1 MPEIDTTVLHTRL
14 AERRAAK
21 AALEAKKAAE
31 NNTPPSYASYDVDDF
46 IDNLGDREVTDEDRQ
61 LDMAIDSIDILDAY
75 RRWCGKMTPRVYP
88 GQTES
93 IKVSCPNPRHPDKD
107 PSAWVNTDKGT
118 GYCGG
123 CELGFD
129 KYDMAAWH
137 YGMGVPEYK
146 DGKSFHDLRRKIAS
160 ELGFTIVKG
169 ARQTYVVPPAP
180 AEEPDPDP
188 APTIEE
194 VEATAALPGAIAA
207 ELDAAD
213 DADLK
218 SIYTKIDWRDLL
230 PRETFLRTWMEM
242 NCDDDVPEEWHFWT
256 GLVALGFILGQRVR
270 LEEEFDVA
278 ANLFVCFIGEPGAGK
293 SKAKRKLDM
302 LLKAA
307 MPFDHARN
315 TGVVHVEGSGSGEHL
330 ISRFVKPVMDP
341 VNPKVVAYYA
351 PISGFI
357 NYGELADMMARA
369 GRQGSTLKTTLMEFA
384 DGSKRVGTGSMTHG
398 DHVAYDA
405 FAQVLTT
412 TQPGTIRKLFQQS
425 DAESGFLSR
434 WVFAPGAS
442 KPPRPVVKKTGFD
455 VTVAANIL
463 KKMLAWAQSFQKM
476 EWSDGGLA
484 AYTKFYFDSI
494 DPIKRMADNKDL
506 IIRVDLQAKRLMML
520 FAADNGHKEITE
532 VEVEQYTKLFPYV
545 MATYGNLGK
554 QLNRTEAGDIR
565 DRILTVIKRLKDRNK
580 QYPSKKQIYDAI
592 GRKSYTDLMLTRTIN
607 VLLELELIYE
617 VAPPSGKVGRPTVR
631 YALAE

>member
-21 AALEAKKAAE
+21 AAREAAKQQE
-31 NNTPPSYASYDVDDF
+31 NNTPPSYADYDVNDF
-46 IDNLGDREVTDEDRQ
+46 IDNLGDRETTDDDRR

-75 RRWCGKMTPRVYP
+75 KRWCGKMTPRVYP

-93 IKVSCPNPRHPDKD
+93 IKVSCPNPRHPDRD
-107 PSAWVNTDKGT
+107 PSAWVNTAKGT

-129 KYDMAAWH
+129 KYDLAAWH

-146 DGKSFHDLRRKIAS
+146 DGKSFHDLRRKIAA
-160 ELGFTIVKG
+160 ELGFTVVRGKQ
-169 ARQTYVVPPAP
+169 QTFLVPPPP

-194 VEATAALPGAIAA
+194 VEATAALPSAIAA
-207 ELDAAD
+207 ELDEFD
-213 DADLK
+213 EEELK
-218 SIYTKIDWRDLL
+218 AIYTKIDWRDLL
-230 PRETFLRTWMEM
+230 PRDTFLRTWMLM
-242 NCDDDVPEEWHFWT
+242 NCDDDVPEEFHFWT
-256 GLVALGFILGQRVR
+256 GLTALGFVLGQRIK
-270 LEEEFDVA
+270 LEEENEVA
-278 ANLFVCFIGEPGAGK
+278 ANLFVCFIGEPGSGK

-302 LLKAA
+302 LLNEAL
-307 MPFDHARN
+307 PYDPSLH
-315 TGVVHVEGSGSGEHL
+315 TGVRHIEGSGSGEHL
-330 ISRFVKPVMDP
+330 ISKFVAPVMDP
-341 VNPKVVAYYA
+341 SNPKMVAYYA

-357 NYGELADMMARA
+357 NYGELSDMMARA

-412 TQPGTIRKLFQQS
+412 TQPGTIRTLFKQS
-425 DAESGFLSR
+425 DAGSGFLSR
-434 WVFAPGAS
+434 WVFAPGAA

-455 VTVAANIL
+455 VTAAANIL
-463 KKMLAWAQSFQKM
+463 KKIVAWAQSFSKM
-476 EWSDGGLA
+476 EWSDEGLA
-484 AYTKFYFDSI
+484 AYTKLYFDKI
-494 DPIKRMADNKDL
+494 DPIKRGADNKDL
-506 IIRVDLQAKRLMML
+506 IIRIDLQAKRLMML
-520 FAADNGHKEITE
+520 FAADNGHKEITAT
-532 VEVEQYTKLFPYV
+532 EVEQYDKLFPYV

-565 DRILTVIKRLKDRNK
+565 DKILSVIKRLHDRNK

-592 GRKSYTDLMLTRTIN
+592 GRRSYTDQMLTRTMSI
-607 VLLELELIYE
+607 LLELELIYE
-617 VAPPSGKVGRPTVR
+617 VAPPAGKVGRPTIR